1 VCAAGLS
8 LGVLMLGVAGCGSGD
23 PETHAND
30 DTDKADDLGAQLGQ
44 AVGASTTVPATTST
58 APPQAVQTLAIA
70 SVATPAE
77 APNGQDACQP
87 ANPTSFAA
95 SNLNDGDVETG
106 WRMPGDATG
115 QELTI
120 TLDGPRNIRQVGLVP
135 GYAKVD
141 PCDDTDRFVQNRRV
155 LQVTWIFDDGT
166 TVTQDLREAPEMQPV
181 GVTATSTT
189 IRLRIDAVTQPGGKD
204 YTAMSEIGVRGY

>member
-1 VCAAGLS
+1 MAGL
-8 LGVLMLGVAGCGSGD
+8 AGCGSDD
-23 PETHAND
+23 PETRAND
-30 DTDKADDLGAQLGQ
+30 DTDKPDDLGAQLGQ
-44 AVGASTTVPATTST
+44 AVGAETTVPATTTT
-58 APPQAVQTLAIA
+58 APPQPVRSLTIA
-70 SVATPAE
+70 SVAAPAE

-87 ANPTSFAA
+87 AHVTSFAA

-120 TLDGPRNIRQVGLVP
+120 TLDGTRNIRQVGLVP

-141 PCDDTDRFVQNRRV
+141 PCDYTDRFVQNRRV
-155 LQVTWIFDDGT
+155 LAVTWIFDDGT
-166 TVTQDLREAPEMQPV
+166 TVSQDLREAPEMQPI

-189 IRLRIDAVTQPGGKD
+189 VRLRIDAVTEPGGKD
-204 YTAMSEIGVRGY
+204 FTAMSEIGVRGY